1 MESGIQMFTT
11 DSVSTIS
18 SGKIVAQTST
28 FEQTSM
34 TDDDP
39 GIRIIG
45 DNKVELVY
53 KNKVTNEEA
62 SIDLYN
68 SNNSSNN
75 AKLYIDNPRGTTS
88 LIIDQNRR
96 LGVGNIVPEAILHLH
111 NHNNSNSE
119 HIRVTNN
126 DNLGMN
132 MILTSSNTDIK
143 VNFGIRW
150 YNSGS
155 TTLVNNA
162 LVIRNLNGT
171 NTIGIGTST
180 PSYTLDVSGNINFTG
195 TLTQNGSTYTGSY
208 TLPIASSSTLGG
220 IKIGNNLSING
231 SGVVSATDT
240 NTTYSVGD
248 GGLTQNNFTNTLKT
262 KLDGIA
268 SSANNYS
275 LPAAT
280 SSSLGGIKVGTNLSI
295 DSGTGVLSA
304 TDTNTTYSVGDGG
317 LTQNNFTNTLKS
329 KLDGIATSANNY
341 TLPTAASDTLGGV
354 KVGTNL
360 SISSGVLSATD
371 TNTTYS
377 VGDGG
382 LTQNNFTDTLKS
394 KLDGIATS
402 ANNYSL
408 PTSSTSTLGG
418 VKVDGSTITING
430 SGVISSSV
438 GTLSSLTVSGDATF
452 DTSTLKVDSS
462 NNRVGI
468 GTSSPGEKLDVSGV
482 TITEGLQV
490 ISSDVNNNNLTRPAI
505 ATRSSTS
512 GIKDYEISAIPN
524 YYATRSS
531 NYTADNGFLRI
542 RAGGG
547 TNANQTSYIDLSGY
561 STSGYEDMLSNIV
574 LGTSGT
580 ERMRIDKDGNVGIG
594 TSSPNCALEVHGG
607 SGSNDEVLI
616 LSNKKDLSASEYHSI
631 FTLGGHHYDVYYNS
645 TIQDG
650 KSTNNGTVF
659 HINYYSGGNVCLCGN
674 GNGRVGIGTPN
685 PGFPLHVYGSVSAAA
700 GSVGYIDSNGV
711 STSNATD
718 DPIGLKVQ
726 KVIWSAMYIMANS
739 DRRIKENI
747 EDVPDN
753 QALEMLRNIPCRY
766 YEYKDK
772 LGRGSYKT
780 IGFIAQ
786 EVKSVLPMAVSIQTE
801 IIPNVYT
808 NILDVTWEEI
818 TETNAETGLETKKY
832 KMRTSTITP
841 ISGVKYKFYVSNT
854 NDNEVEKIVTGND
867 DSTFT
872 FGQQWTNVFCYG
884 REVEDFHTLDKNKLF
899 ALNFSATQEI
909 DRIQQQELTKV
920 KDLEIE
926 NFLLKERVKD
936 LESKMNDVLNR
947 LTQLENNSH

>member
-143 VNFGIRW
+143 ANFGIRW

-180 PSYTLDVSGNINFTG
+180 PLYTLDVSGNINFTG

-317 LTQNNFTNTLKS
+317 LTQNNFTNTLKT

-382 LTQNNFTDTLKS
+382 LTQNNFTNALKT

-402 ANNYSL
+402 ANNYTL
-408 PTSSTSTLGG
+408 PTASSSTLGGIKVGTNLSISSGVLSATDTNTTYSVGDGGLTQNNFTNALKTKLDSLSTLPTASSSTLGG

-430 SGVISSSV
+430 SGVISSS
-438 GTLSSLTVSGDATF
+438 GGSSAWTT
-452 DTSTLKVDSS
+452 
-462 NNRVGI
+462 
-468 GTSSPGEKLDVSGV
+468 
-482 TITEGLQV
+482 
-490 ISSDVNNNNLTRPAI
+490 
-505 ATRSSTS
+505 
-512 GIKDYEISAIPN
+512 
-524 YYATRSS
+524 
-531 NYTADNGFLRI
+531 
-542 RAGGG
+542 
-547 TNANQTSYIDLSGY
+547 
-561 STSGYEDMLSNIV
+561 
-574 LGTSGT
+574 
-580 ERMRIDKDGNVGIG
+580 
-594 TSSPNCALEVHGG
+594 
-607 SGSNDEVLI
+607 SGSNI
-616 LSNKKDLSASEYHSI
+616 YRSS
-631 FTLGGHHYDVYYNS
+631 
-645 TIQDG
+645 
-650 KSTNNGTVF
+650 
-659 HINYYSGGNVCLCGN
+659 
-674 GNGRVGIGTPN
+674 GRVGIGTTSPSTA
-685 PGFPLHVYGSVSAAA
+685 LHIYTIDGSENT
-700 GSVGYIDSNGV
+700 GSRHQINYNGGASGSGGSGNLSLRVRGRSWFEDYTFHSSDS
-711 STSNATD
+711 
-718 DPIGLKVQ
+718 
-726 KVIWSAMYIMANS
+726 
-739 DRRIKENI
+739 RIKKEI
-747 EDVPDN
+747 EDIPDKL
-753 QALEMLRNIPCRY
+753 ALEQVRNIPCRY
-766 YEYKDK
+766 YKYVDTYGKGDS
-772 LGRGSYKT
+772 RT

-786 EVKSVLPMAVSIQTE
+786 EVNSVLPMAVSIKTG

-808 NILDVTWEEI
+808 NILDVIWEEI
-818 TETNAETGLETKKY
+818 TETNTETGIEIKKY

-854 NDNEVEKIVTGND
+854 ENDEVEKIVTGSSDN
-867 DSTFT
+867 TFT
-872 FGQQWTNVFCYG
+872 FEQQWTNVFCYG
-884 REVEDFHTLDKNKLF
+884 REVEDFHTVDKNKLF

-947 LTQLENNSH
+947 LVQLENNSH